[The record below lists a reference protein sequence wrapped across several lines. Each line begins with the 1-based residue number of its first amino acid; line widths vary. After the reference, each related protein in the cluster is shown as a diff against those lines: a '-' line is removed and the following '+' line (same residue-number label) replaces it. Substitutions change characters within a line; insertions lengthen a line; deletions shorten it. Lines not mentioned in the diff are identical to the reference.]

1 MRPEFRYFRP
11 KDLREALEALAEG
24 GRPLAG
30 GTDLVVDLKEGKARP
45 ELLVDISRLEELHFL
60 ETSNGLIRMGPL
72 LTHREIASSELL
84 RSEALPL
91 ALASAQVGSPQ
102 IRNVGTLGGNICNAS
117 PAADTLPALM
127 VLEAE
132 LVLQGLGARRTI
144 PFERFFVGPYKTV
157 LQPDE
162 LLVEVRFRGLRGF
175 KGGFWK
181 VGRRRTFVQSR
192 INLAVA
198 LRLED
203 GLVQEARISV
213 GSSTP
218 TPVRMEAAEEYLKG
232 KPLEDTFLREAA
244 HLATEAIASL
254 SGRRPSASYK
264 LPAISGLLW
273 RALKEVAFGLSDR

>member
-30 GTDLVVDLKEGKARP
+30 GTDLVVDLKEGKIRP
-45 ELLVDISRLEELHFL
+45 ELLVDISRLEELRFL
-60 ETSNGLIRMGPL
+60 ETSDGLIRIGPL

-84 RSEALPL
+84 RSEAFPL
-91 ALASAQVGSPQ
+91 ALASAQMGSPQ

-132 LVLQGLGARRTI
+132 LVLQGLRGRRTV
-144 PFERFFVGPYKTV
+144 PFGRFFVGPYMTV
-157 LQPDE
+157 LEPGE

-181 VGRRRTFVQSR
+181 VGRRRAFAQSR
-192 INLAVA
+192 INLALA
-198 LRLED
+198 LKVED
-203 GLVQEARISV
+203 GLVQEARVSV

-218 TPVRMEAAEEYLKG
+218 TPVRMNAAEEALRG
-232 KPLEDTFLREAA
+232 KPPEEGVLREAA
-244 HLATEAIASL
+244 RQAAEAVASL

-264 LPAISGLLW
+264 LPAIEGLLW
-273 RALKEVAFGLSDR
+273 RALQEVVCGP

>member
-30 GTDLVVDLKEGKARP
+30 GTDLVVDLKEGKIRP
-45 ELLVDISRLEELHFL
+45 ELLVDISRLEELRFL
-60 ETSNGLIRMGPL
+60 ETSDGLIRMGPL
-72 LTHREIASSELL
+72 LTHREIATSELL

-91 ALASAQVGSPQ
+91 ALASAQMGSPQ

-132 LVLQGLGARRTI
+132 LVLQGLRGRRTV
-144 PFERFFVGPYKTV
+144 PFGRFFVGPYMTV
-157 LQPDE
+157 LEPGE

-181 VGRRRTFVQSR
+181 VGRRRAFAQSR
-192 INLAVA
+192 INLALA
-198 LRLED
+198 LKVED
-203 GLVQEARISV
+203 GLVQEARVSV

-218 TPVRMEAAEEYLKG
+218 TPVRMNAAEEALRG
-232 KPLEDTFLREAA
+232 KPTEEGVLREAA
-244 HLATEAIASL
+244 RQAAEAVASL
-254 SGRRPSASYK
+254 SGRRPSASHK
-264 LPAISGLLW
+264 LPAIEGLLW
-273 RALKEVAFGLSDR
+273 RALQEVVCGP